1 MHFVLLK
8 SEKRR
13 KIITHSSLDRI
24 AEVIQEVIESEIAS
38 QLDDLKSEVTDLTN
52 QVDGLDN
59 TVTEVKE
66 GFSTDEPV

>member
-1 MHFVLLK
+1 M
-8 SEKRR
+8 
-13 KIITHSSLDRI
+13 
-24 AEVIQEVIESEIAS
+24 IESEIAS

-66 GFSTDEPV
+66 GFSTDEPVDDERVRELIRDFVNDGGIEITTT